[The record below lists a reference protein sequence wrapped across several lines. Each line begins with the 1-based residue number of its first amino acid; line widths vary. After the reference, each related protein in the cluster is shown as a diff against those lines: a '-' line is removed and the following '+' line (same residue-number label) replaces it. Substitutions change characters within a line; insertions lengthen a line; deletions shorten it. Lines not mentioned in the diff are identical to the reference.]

1 VPSVPD
7 EARREALLAALGD
20 LIERGGSARVLAPP
34 VAPGPEAFPDRW
46 ASTAE
51 GVAQV
56 LRRLA
61 WHAQIDE
68 AGDRRLRGEGE
79 VAGHGAGDSG
89 VRAVRRI
96 VVRDQRIGA
105 PPTARKP
112 ETIATAERVTRTEA
126 VVTLQLVGEDDVVG
140 TLAHEIGVIYA
151 ALTRIETAEPY
162 RTAAPDV
169 IEIEPERDLERG
181 SIATVYLGLGVIA
194 ANAAYQQYSASGRFN
209 GAYVP
214 LEYDVVRA
222 GAVPMSELAFLL
234 AVQAVIRGQ
243 SGPPA
248 GLGAP
253 QRDETAAWIAVL
265 KSQRDDLCAR
275 FGTNGVGASERPKAE
290 PFADAPAIE
299 ATREHGRR
307 VAFRW
312 RSNRGGIGFLAGLA
326 LGGATAVALAMPGVA
341 APLVVVAGAGIG
353 HVAGRRIPVARCSAC
368 VRTLPMASSSC
379 VHCGAAMR
387 GDIARLADRLEAEE
401 QLDHDH
407 GA

>member
-1 VPSVPD
+1 MPLVPD
-7 EARREALLAALGD
+7 EARREALLATLGD

-46 ASTAE
+46 ESTAE

-61 WHAQIDE
+61 WHAQLDDAGEAGPRGEDE
-68 AGDRRLRGEGE
+68 AGRAAGEGGGRT
-79 VAGHGAGDSG
+79 A
-89 VRAVRRI
+89 RRI
-96 VVRDQRIGA
+96 VVRDERIGA

-112 ETIATAERVTRTEA
+112 ETSVTAEVVTRTEA

-140 TLAHEIGVIYA
+140 TLAHEIGAIYA
-151 ALTRIETAEPY
+151 ALTRVETADPY
-162 RTAAPDV
+162 RTATPDA
-169 IEIEPERDLERG
+169 IEIDPERDLERG
-181 SIATVYLGLGVIA
+181 SIATVYLGLGVLA

-234 AVQAVIRGQ
+234 AVQAVVRGQ
-243 SGPPA
+243 SAPPA

-253 QRDETAAWIAVL
+253 QRDETAAWMAVL
-265 KSQRDDLCAR
+265 KPQRDELCAR
-275 FGTNGVGASERPKAE
+275 FGTNGLGTNERPNAE
-290 PFADAPAIE
+290 PFADAPEVE
-299 ATREHGRR
+299 ASSTPPGR

-312 RSNRGGIGFLAGLA
+312 RSNRGGVGFLAGLA
-326 LGGATAVALAMPGVA
+326 LGGATVVALAVPGMA

-368 VRTLPMASSSC
+368 VTTLPMAASTC
-379 VHCGAAMR
+379 AHCGAAMR
-387 GDIARLADRLEAEE
+387 GDIARLADRLDAEE
-401 QLDHDH
+401 QLERDH